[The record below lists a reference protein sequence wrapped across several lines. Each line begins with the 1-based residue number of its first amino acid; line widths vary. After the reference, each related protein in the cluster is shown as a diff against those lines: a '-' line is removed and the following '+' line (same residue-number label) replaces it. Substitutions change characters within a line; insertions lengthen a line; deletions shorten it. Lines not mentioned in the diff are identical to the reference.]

1 LGGLIVDEASRV
13 RLVVFMV
20 EGARYA
26 VPLSAVERAYAMAA
40 VSPLPGSPPVVL
52 GIINLHGRPVAV
64 VDPRR
69 RLGLPPRDY
78 GLAAHLLIARTPRR
92 TLAIPTD
99 EVLGVV
105 ELDAA
110 AVTPAAAV
118 APGLQP
124 AGVVALPDGLL
135 LIHDLDAFL
144 TPAEEGQ
151 IDRALET
158 GG

>member
-1 LGGLIVDEASRV
+1 MGEAPRA
-13 RLVVFMV
+13 RLVVFRV
-20 EGARYA
+20 DGTRYA
-26 VPLSAVERAYAMAA
+26 VSLSAVERAYAMAT
-40 VSPLPGSPPVVL
+40 VSPLPGAPPAVL
-52 GIINLHGRPVAV
+52 GMINLHGRPVAV

-69 RLGLPPRDY
+69 RLGLPSREY

-118 APGLQP
+118 APRLPP
-124 AGVVALPDGLL
+124 AGIAALPDGLL

-144 TPAEEGQ
+144 TPEEEGQ
-151 IDRALET
+151 VDRALEA